1 MFECYAGVESPKPVS
16 PSGDSAAMGEL
27 RAVLMAE
34 IEKLRVEL
42 AEERA
47 RRMSLEARVAGLEAR
62 LYSQ

>member
-1 MFECYAGVESPKPVS
+1 
-16 PSGDSAAMGEL
+16 MGEL